1 MVKRILF
8 YLFIT
13 ASLVAAVWAYIKL
26 KESKQPKADVTEH
39 ISADALCV
47 IQTKS
52 AQELAN
58 QLTRQN
64 LIWNSLLSE
73 ESIKQAHYGIRYLDS
88 LLTTSDE
95 VSSIL
100 ENNQFYWSFYK
111 ANTSLNHLLQ
121 FKLKEQSE
129 DELIEAFFST
139 HFQKSTSVSSF
150 DAYSIKLGKNNW
162 LACIDNGIV
171 YFSSDLGILQTA
183 LILDKKLSLAA
194 NDAYL
199 NLQKQ
204 LGEQSTKLYY
214 NHKLGNLF
222 DQTLFAKQS
231 LFNAEVDLNEITLT
245 GYTDADN
252 QSFFE
257 VLKNQPAERVDL
269 LELLP
274 QQPVSLLGVS
284 VSDALMLDKQVLS
297 RSSDKIKESAS
308 AMWQLLN
315 DSAMY
320 NIKQETLENLSGQ
333 LVLGN
338 YWLQDAACSVTLLNV
353 KDESKT
359 KQLLEYVSDSSF
371 VQGEISIIK
380 LKQEFLSL
388 LCFINPSAK
397 NEYVSLIDQTLYF
410 FSNRVAL
417 NYFTEANSNNKLLGK
432 NSDFMD
438 YAKDNLLSESNF
450 IYYENCVEIK
460 KTGFSR
466 LINSLELNT
475 GDEVLAKLSLTAKNF
490 NNLVQVRINGTHA
503 KETTNSELNSKTLWA
518 FQADSSII
526 TPVYAFTNHN
536 TQENELTFQDNQNNM
551 YLISSTGNL
560 LWKKTI
566 NETIKS
572 DVFTVDIFK
581 NGKLQLLFNTDNY
594 IHLIDRN
601 GAYVQGFPV
610 KMPSKITSNITML
623 DYDNNKDYRLFIACA
638 DKKIYNYTLYGVKTE
653 GFSPVKTDAT
663 VNLPINYVRVGA
675 SDYLVTVDSEGK
687 IYVFSRKGEGR
698 IDFTNHTIQG
708 LEHLYV
714 LGGNNLDN
722 TRLIYV
728 DDKNNLLNKITFTDK
743 KEVLKLGDELSDFR
757 FSFDLINDDT
767 QPDVLAYG
775 NGALYAY
782 DVFSSKL
789 MEYFNEQAVY
799 GAVNIVNTSN
809 HQWLLATDKASNK
822 IDLIANE
829 GKYAF
834 SIPNV
839 TNKPLVLDLYKNGK
853 TYVVSVGFN
862 KINCQE
868 LN

>member
-8 YLFIT
+8 YVFIT
-13 ASLVAAVWAYIKL
+13 VSLIAAVWAYIKL
-26 KESKQPKADVTEH
+26 KESKQPKADISEH

-73 ESIKQAHYGIRYLDS
+73 ESIKQANYGIKYLDS
-88 LLTTSDE
+88 VLTTSDE
-95 VSSIL
+95 VSSII

-111 ANTSLNHLLQ
+111 SNTSLNHLLQ

-129 DELIEAFFST
+129 DDLIETFFAT
-139 HFQKSTSVSSF
+139 HFQKNSSVSSF
-150 DAYSIKLGKNNW
+150 EAYGFKLGKTNW
-162 LACIDNGIV
+162 LTCIDKGIV
-171 YFSSDLGILQTA
+171 YFSSDLGVLQNA
-183 LILDKKLSLAA
+183 LTLDKKLSLAS
-194 NDAYL
+194 NEGYL

-222 DQTLFAKQS
+222 DQTLFSKQS
-231 LFNAEVDLNEITLT
+231 LFNAEVDLNEITFT

-252 QSFFE
+252 LSFFQ
-257 VLKNQPAERVDL
+257 VLKNQPAERIDL
-269 LELLP
+269 IELLP
-274 QQPVSLLGVS
+274 QQPVSLLGIS
-284 VSDALMLDKQVLS
+284 VNDALLFDKQVIS
-297 RSSDKIKESAS
+297 RSSNNIKENTS
-308 AMWQLLN
+308 AMWQQLN

-338 YWLQDAACSVTLLNV
+338 YWLQDATCSISLLNV

-359 KQLLEYVSDSSF
+359 KQLLQYVDDSSF
-371 VQGEISIIK
+371 VQGDVSVIK

-388 LCFINPSAK
+388 LCFVNPAAK
-397 NEYVSLIDQTLYF
+397 NEYASLIDQTLYF
-410 FSNRVAL
+410 FSNRTAL
-417 NYFTEANSNNKLLGK
+417 NYFIEANSNNKLLGK
-432 NSDFMD
+432 NTDFMD
-438 YAKDNLLSESNF
+438 YANDNLLSESNF
-450 IYYENCVEIK
+450 IYYENCVEIR
-460 KTGFSR
+460 KTGYSR
-466 LINSLELNT
+466 LINSIELNT
-475 GDEVLAKLSLTAKNF
+475 GEEVLAKLSLTAKNF
-490 NNLVQVRINGTHA
+490 NNLIQVRINGTHA
-503 KETTNSELNSKTLWA
+503 KETSSTELNSKTLWT
-518 FQADSSII
+518 FQADSSIV

-536 TQENELTFQDNQNNM
+536 TQENELAFQDNQNNM

-566 NETIKS
+566 NEAIKS
-572 DVFTVDIFK
+572 AIFTVDIFK

-601 GAYVQGFPV
+601 GSYVQGFPV
-610 KMPSKITSNITML
+610 KMPAKITSNITLL
-623 DYDNNKDYRLFIACA
+623 DYDNNKDYRLFVACA

-653 GFSPVKTDAT
+653 GFTPVKTLAN
-663 VNLPINYVRVGA
+663 VSLPINYVRVGA
-675 SDYLVTVDSEGK
+675 SDYLVTADSEGK
-687 IYVFSRKGEGR
+687 IYAFSRKGEGR

-714 LGGNNLDN
+714 SGGNSLDN
-722 TRLIYV
+722 TKLIYV

-743 KEVLKLGDELSDFR
+743 KEVLKLGDELSDFK

-767 QPDVLAYG
+767 QPDVIAYG
-775 NGALYAY
+775 NGALYVY

-799 GAVNIVNTSN
+799 GSVSLVNTSN
-809 HQWLLATDKASNK
+809 HQWFLAADKASNK
-822 IDLIANE
+822 IDLIGND